1 MKINKNI
8 NGFTIIELLVAIAIV
23 VTIVIWSNNISFKY
37 VSDKQNLEIFTN
49 KVISEIERIRNNSLI
64 WKWIWTNLD
73 VPEKWK
79 IEFNSWWN
87 WTSSWNIVSSYYD
100 WTSWINENNLKMD
113 KLIEIKKVKCIDVN
127 WVISSLTSSQ
137 TGAIL
142 FEWWKYS
149 LTWSV
154 FCPSNYSNI
163 EIETMSKLFTWSI
176 NFDIVTWLIKR

>member
-23 VTIVIWSNNISFKY
+23 VTIVIGSNNISFKY

-64 WKWIWTNLD
+64 GKGIGTNLD

-79 IEFNSWWN
+79 IEFNSGWN
-87 WTSSWNIVSSYYD
+87 GTSSGNIVSSYYD
-100 WTSWINENNLKMD
+100 GTSWINENNLKMD

-127 WVISSLTSSQ
+127 GVISSLTSSQ

-142 FEWWKYS
+142 FEGGKYS
-149 LTWSV
+149 LTGSV

-163 EIETMSKLFTWSI
+163 EIETMSKLFTGSI
-176 NFDIVTWLIKR
+176 NFDIVTGLIKR